1 MANSD
6 IISAILEHCRRHEAG
21 EITAT
26 QLESEIEAHAQA
38 LEGLSTAEI
47 FLFRDFNVRLIDAY
61 FDDTTPTVMAEYRSW
76 LRLVSPENVAE
87 PSSGP
92 SDLNKE

>member
-6 IISAILEHCRRHEAG
+6 IISRILEHCRQHEAG

-38 LEGLSTAEI
+38 LEGLSTADI
-47 FLFRDFNVRLIDAY
+47 SRFRDFSARLVRAH
-61 FDDTTPTVMAEYRSW
+61 FDDTTAAVMAQFRSW
-76 LRLVSPENVAE
+76 LRLVSHDNVA
-87 PSSGP
+87 
-92 SDLNKE
+92 